1 MSERLYLNKNSLTG
15 ALPTELGQLTGMSQD
30 FYLSYNQLCDD
41 LPSEVEWFSST
52 VAGWSVTTANSFGS
66 CCGWQDY
73 MGDSMTE
80 AGFPDAD
87 GTTSV
92 TSIVYDSQGL
102 TGTIPTEFGIMTNIN
117 EFNLENNDLGGTI
130 PSQLGLCAL
139 DSLGLASN
147 ELTGTIPSHL
157 SAYNTLALS
166 GNSLSGTI
174 PTEMGNCGSS

>member
-15 ALPTELGQLTGMSQD
+15 ALPTGELFRTITSASETRPTFHTYVPICKSLQPAELGQLTGMSQD

-66 CCGWQDY
+66 YCGWQDY

-80 AGFPDAD
+80 ASFPDAD
-87 GTTSV
+87 GATSV

-102 TGTIPTEFGIMTNIN
+102 TGTVRTSASIE
-117 EFNLENNDLGGTI
+117 
-130 PSQLGLCAL
+130 QLC
-139 DSLGLASN
+139 SW
-147 ELTGTIPSHL
+147 
-157 SAYNTLALS
+157 
-166 GNSLSGTI
+166 
-174 PTEMGNCGSS
+174 